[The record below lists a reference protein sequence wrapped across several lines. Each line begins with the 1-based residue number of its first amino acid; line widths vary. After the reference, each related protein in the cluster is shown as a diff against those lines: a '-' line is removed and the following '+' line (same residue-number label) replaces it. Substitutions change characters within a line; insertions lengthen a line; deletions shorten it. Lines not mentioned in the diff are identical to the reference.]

1 MNSGETGRASASHL
15 HLGGEDRM
23 ALWEV
28 RDKEKEKCAEA
39 ARGDS
44 NFFCVEKDTLL
55 RVKGGAVNSP
65 AGTQM

>member
-1 MNSGETGRASASHL
+1 MNAGEAGRAPASHL

-28 RDKEKEKCAEA
+28 LDKEKEKCAEA

-44 NFFCVEKDTLL
+44 NFFVEKDTPL
-55 RVKGGAVNSP
+55 RGKGGAVNHP

>member
-1 MNSGETGRASASHL
+1 MNSGETGRAPASHL

-28 RDKEKEKCAEA
+28 LDKEKEKCAEA

-44 NFFCVEKDTLL
+44 NFLWKRTHF
-55 RVKGGAVNSP
+55 
-65 AGTQM
+65 